1 MHIVKSVS
9 LRTMT
14 KIRTFFFVAMLS
26 CCMLT
31 LAQRKLTVVDVE
43 TLAPIAQANVVSNR
57 QTVQTDSLG
66 RVFVPD
72 SCRSLLF
79 SHVNYESRIIN
90 LEEVRDTVFLIS
102 KLLNVKEVVVFGKS
116 KNKDDLKDLNSRLRL
131 SKEELEM
138 MNVNPNSGV
147 NVLGLVSML
156 IPKKWKDRLR
166 KNTKA
171 GRRERL
177 RQILHDY

>member
-1 MHIVKSVS
+1 
-9 LRTMT
+9 
-14 KIRTFFFVAMLS
+14 
-26 CCMLT
+26 MLT
-31 LAQRKLTVVDVE
+31 LAQRKLIVVDVE

-102 KLLNVKEVVVFGKS
+102 KLLNVKEVVVFGKG
-116 KNKDDLKDLNSRLRL
+116 KHKDELKDLNSRLRL

-138 MNVNPNSGV
+138 LNVNPNSGV
-147 NVLGLVSML
+147 NVLALINML
-156 IPKKWKDRLR
+156 IPKKWKEKWR
-166 KNTKA
+166 KNTKE

-177 RQILHDY
+177 KQILRDY